1 MGCGD
6 DSFVKGGMRQ
16 LNSACD
22 IPARINIYA
31 CGDIT
36 GGVQLA
42 HAAFHEGIVAAS
54 HASGKDM
61 KVNSEIIPRCIY
73 TSPEIASVG
82 LNEKKAR
89 ERYGDVRMLSVHH
102 HGCLADQFG
111 CSRTHDRN
119 PDNFLI
125 LRLCDDFDLSGSLI

>member
-1 MGCGD
+1 MKLEHIGVRYD
-6 DSFVKGGMRQ
+6 RKGIQVNQHMQ
-16 LNSACD
+16 TN
-22 IPARINIYA
+22 IPHIYA

-82 LNEKKAR
+82 LNEKKGEGALR
-89 ERYGDVRMLSVHH
+89 
-102 HGCLADQFG
+102 G
-111 CSRTHDRN
+111 CSYR
-119 PDNFLI
+119 
-125 LRLCDDFDLSGSLI
+125 